1 MELKRVMVNMPLKNG
16 NHAVTAVA
24 RPRTQSI
31 KSARVC
37 SRKKSKILITPTA
50 RKPGISL
57 IVCRRPISRPSNLM
71 ISTTKLFR
79 RADQTENAKGKAI
92 AMSIKRASGRLHF
105 DNVDT
110 LVIENSSFMAC
121 L

>member
-1 MELKRVMVNMPLKNG
+1 
-16 NHAVTAVA
+16 
-24 RPRTQSI
+24 
-31 KSARVC
+31 
-37 SRKKSKILITPTA
+37 
-50 RKPGISL
+50 
-57 IVCRRPISRPSNLM
+57 M

>member
-1 MELKRVMVNMPLKNG
+1 MVNMPLKNG
-16 NHAVTAVA
+16 NQAVTAVA
-24 RPRTQSI
+24 RPSMQSI

-37 SRKKSKILITPTA
+37 SLKKSKILITPTA

-110 LVIENSSFMAC
+110 LLIESSSFMAC